1 MKIVGRFMTLIF
13 CAIIALIAYVSSS
26 LQQIYAASQVDWKV
40 GVRFKLKVKN
50 NYFYKD

>member
-1 MKIVGRFMTLIF
+1 MTFTL
-13 CAIIALIAYVSSS
+13 CAIIALIAYVSSFV
-26 LQQIYAASQVDWKV
+26 QQTYAASQVDWKV